1 MAIKALMLKKKIDR
15 ANGNLA
21 PILEKFKELET
32 RESELQKA
40 LEEAETDEEV
50 NTVEEEVN
58 ALEAEKEENTKAKE
72 ELEKEIEGYKEELA
86 KIEEEANKEPE
97 ATPQAEANP
106 EVLPEERKVNITMNK
121 RNVFGKLDIQTR
133 NAIFAQED
141 VKNFLGEVRSA
152 MKEKRAITN
161 VGLTIPEVFLGYLRE
176 NIEDYSKLYR
186 RVMARAISGTGRM
199 VIMGG
204 LQEAIWTECCANLN
218 EMSMTFAD
226 TTVDCYKVGGYYALC
241 NSQLED
247 SDVNLASEIITA
259 LGYGIGL
266 ALDKAIL
273 YGKNT
278 TTNNKMPLGIVS
290 RLAQTE
296 QPSDYP
302 ATARPWADLHTTHLT
317 NITAANATG
326 VKLFQQLVALRGVI
340 KNSFARGNVT
350 WVMNDATYT
359 KLLTEAITINAS
371 GAIVSGVNGV
381 MPVIGG
387 DLVVLD
393 FIPDNVIIYGY
404 FDLYL
409 LAERAGRQ
417 FAESQ
422 HVRFLQDQTVWKA
435 TARYDGLPLI
445 AEAFGAVTVG
455 GTAAPTAAM
464 TFAADTA
471 N

>member
-1 MAIKALMLKKKIDR
+1 MAIKALMLRKKIDR
-15 ANGNLA
+15 ASNALA
-21 PILEKFKELET
+21 PLLEKDKEFET
-32 RESELQKA
+32 RESELKKA
-40 LEEAETDEEV
+40 LEEAETDEEI
-50 NTVEEEVN
+50 NAVEEEVN
-58 ALEAEKEENTKAKE
+58 ALDADKEANTKAKE
-72 ELEKEIEGYKEELA
+72 ELEKEIEGYKEQLA
-86 KIEEEANKEPE
+86 EIEKEDEEPAPQQETKPVE
-97 ATPQAEANP
+97 A
-106 EVLPEERKVNITMNK
+106 PEERKVQISMNK
-121 RNVFGKLDIQTR
+121 RNVFAKMDIQTR
-133 NAIFAQED
+133 NAIFGQED
-141 VKNFLGEVRSA
+141 VKSFLTEVRSA

-176 NIEDYSKLYR
+176 NLEDYSKLYR
-186 RVMARAISGTGRM
+186 KVMVRSVSGTGRM

-204 LQEAIWTECCANLN
+204 LSEAIWTECCANLN

-226 TTVDCYKVGGYYALC
+226 TTVDCFKVGGYYALC

-247 SDVNLASEIITA
+247 SDVDLASEIITA

-273 YGKNT
+273 YGRNT
-278 TTNNKMPLGIVS
+278 SDNYKMPLGIVS
-290 RLAQTE
+290 RLAQTA

-302 ATARPWADLHTTHLT
+302 ATARAWEDLHETHLT
-317 NITAANATG
+317 NITTANATG

-340 KNSFARGNVT
+340 KNNFARGPIT

-393 FIPDNVIIYGY
+393 FVPDNVIIYGY

-409 LAERAGRQ
+409 LAERAGRE
-417 FAESQ
+417 FAEST

-435 TARYDGLPLI
+435 TARYDGQPLV
-445 AEAFGAVTVG
+445 AEAFGAVSVG
-455 GTAAPTAAM
+455 STTAPTAGM

-471 N
+471 NSGN